1 MILGALKL
9 VWIYWHSIKFFT
21 NVLFPEYLLQIVL
34 SHLQCYKF
42 TRKCKECL
50 KMTIFSHFHKYFL
63 GERELW
69 NYLQHCKTKFS
80 TDTLLHACLLQCK
93 ISDGD
98 ISTEVQRIPLKK
110 QKFSYIFGGGIET
123 FCKNIENT
131 SNFTQTSYSMHVFYK
146 AKFEIVI
153 LFYPPSKKCTRTCKD
168 LSKCKFLSIF
178 LLFRGFETVW
188 KILKNPQIFRCSTPC
203 ILSPEKKLMWYYF
216 IFSPTILQE
225 NE

>member
-50 KMTIFSHFHKYFL
+50 KMTIFSHFHKYFW

-110 QKFSYIFGGGIET
+110 QKFSYIFGGRRNFLQKYWKHVKFYSDFQLCACLLQNKIWD
-123 FCKNIENT
+123 CNI
-131 SNFTQTSYSMHVFYK
+131 
-146 AKFEIVI
+146 
-153 LFYPPSKKCTRTCKD
+153 
-168 LSKCKFLSIF
+168 
-178 LLFRGFETVW
+178 
-188 KILKNPQIFRCSTPC
+188 
-203 ILSPEKKLMWYYF
+203 ILSSIHKMY
-216 IFSPTILQE
+216 
-225 NE
+225 